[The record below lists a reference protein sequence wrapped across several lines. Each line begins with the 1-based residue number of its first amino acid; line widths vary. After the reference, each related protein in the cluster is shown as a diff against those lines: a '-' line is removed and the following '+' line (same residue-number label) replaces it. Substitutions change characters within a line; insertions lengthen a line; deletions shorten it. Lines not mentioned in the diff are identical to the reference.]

1 MDCKFTIGQKLVC
14 VGAQRTLPG
23 YLPDTDRKLTH
34 PAKCGIYTV
43 RELTLC
49 PLNNVP
55 LVRVAEICNPVG
67 TYIAPWGRWEIAWDH
82 LSFWPLQDFKA
93 DDKAETD
100 ISIFKK
106 IIAEVEKEK
115 ETAC

>member
-1 MDCKFTIGQKLVC
+1 MDCKFTIGQKLVY
-14 VGAQRTLPG
+14 VGGHRLPG
-23 YLPDTDRKLTH
+23 YLDDTKRTLTY
-34 PAKCGIYTV
+34 PVKCGIYTV

-55 LVRVAEICNPVG
+55 MVRVAEICNPTE
-67 TYIAPWGRWEIAWDH
+67 TYIEPWGRWEIASYH
-82 LSFWPLQDFKA
+82 LNFRPLQDFKA
-93 DDKAETD
+93 DDKVETD
-100 ISIFKK
+100 ISVFKK